1 MPWLEVEDPIS
12 ACNGQPEG
20 WLNRVCK
27 GKWRGVG
34 ERALRGPYHVLESSS
49 HPNLK
54 KHCMDNAWTSRLSG
68 NGKEGRVDNAVTAV

>member
-49 HPNLK
+49 YPNLK
-54 KHCMDNAWTSRLSG
+54 KLMGFLFLDGVAQPYP
-68 NGKEGRVDNAVTAV
+68 AV